1 MEESGFGDDDD
12 SKKLR
17 LLSREELESR
27 VEKRT
32 AALGNVMDTMVD
44 VLMKLGPD
52 GRIQL
57 VNQAIEDILGY
68 DEDEVMGK
76 PIDYI
81 FADPSENEE
90 LSDMMTKGELLDVL
104 ISTGHVTDVE
114 IYFSTTTGE
123 TIPMSLSASIMEG
136 ADGTISGIVCV
147 AKDISERKEA
157 EEEAEFLHSLLRHDL
172 GNRLQVTEGY
182 LDLLDP
188 DDLPDRDREYVEDA
202 RNSIRDATEL
212 IENVRTLNRLD
223 GDEEPTPVAIG
234 DVVQN
239 AIDSL
244 ADRRKDVGMTIE
256 NEIDGIHRVSAGTLL
271 KELFANLIENALV
284 HSEGDRVRISARET
298 ADAVTVTVEDDGKG
312 IPDDEKARILEKGYK
327 GAESTGSGLGMHLAA
342 RIAETYDGEFDV
354 LDAELGGARF
364 DVTLPSA
371 TRTSRT

>member
-68 DEDEVMGK
+68 EEDEVMGK

-136 ADGTISGIVCV
+136 SDGTISGIVCV

-182 LDLLDP
+182 LDLLDAG
-188 DDLPDRDREYVEDA
+188 DLPDRDREYVEDA
-202 RNSIRDATEL
+202 RNSIRDAIEL

-223 GDEEPTPVAIG
+223 GDEEPAPVAIG

-239 AIDSL
+239 AIDSH

-256 NEIDGIHRVSAGTLL
+256 NEIDGIHRVSAGSLL

-284 HSEGDRVRISARET
+284 HSDGDCVRISARET
-298 ADAVTVTVEDDGKG
+298 ADAVTVTVEDDGRG
-312 IPDDEKARILEKGYK
+312 IPDDEKPRILEKGYK
-327 GAESTGSGLGMHLAA
+327 GADSTGSGLGMHLAA

-354 LDAELGGARF
+354 FDSELGGARF

-371 TRTSRT
+371 TRRARS

>member
-256 NEIDGIHRVSAGTLL
+256 NEIDGIHRVSAGSLL

>member
-27 VEKRT
+27 VEERT
-32 AALGNVMDTMVD
+32 AELGNVMDTMVD

-52 GRIQL
+52 GRIQM
-57 VNQAIEDILGY
+57 VNQPIETILGY
-68 DEDEVMGK
+68 EEDEVMGK

-114 IYFSTTTGE
+114 IYFSTTTGG

-136 ADGTISGIVCV
+136 SDGTISGIVCV

-172 GNRLQVTEGY
+172 GNKLQVTEGY
-182 LDLLDP
+182 LDLLDA
-188 DDLPDRDREYVEDA
+188 DELPERDREFVEDA
-202 RNSIRDATEL
+202 RNSIHDATEL

-223 GDEEPTPVAIG
+223 GDEELTAVSIG
-234 DVVQN
+234 DVVQD
-239 AIDSL
+239 AIDRH
-244 ADRRKDVGMTIE
+244 ADRRKDVDIAIE
-256 NEIDGIHRVSAGTLL
+256 NEIDGIYRVAAGSLL
-271 KELFANLIENALV
+271 KELFANLIENALA
-284 HSEGDRVRISARET
+284 HSDGDRVLIT
-298 ADAVTVTVEDDGKG
+298 AGESDGIVTVTVEDDGKG
-312 IPDDEKARILEKGYK
+312 VPDDEKERILEKGYK

-354 LDAELGGARF
+354 RDSELGGARF

-371 TRTSRT
+371 TRTT

>member
-1 MEESGFGDDDD
+1 MEGSGLGDEGD
-12 SKKLR
+12 SKKLQ
-17 LLSREELESR
+17 LLSRAELESR
-27 VEKRT
+27 VEERT
-32 AALGNVMDTMVD
+32 AELGNVMDTMVD

-52 GRIQL
+52 GRIQM
-57 VNQAIEDILGY
+57 VNQPIETIIGY
-68 DEDEVMGK
+68 EEAEVMGK

-90 LSDMMTKGELLDVL
+90 LSNMMTKGELLDVL

-114 IYFSTTTGE
+114 IYFSTRSGK
-123 TIPMSLSASIMEG
+123 TIPMSLSASIMEDS
-136 ADGTISGIVCV
+136 DGTISGIVCV

-172 GNRLQVTEGY
+172 GNKLQVTEGY
-182 LDLLDP
+182 LDLLDAEE
-188 DDLPDRDREYVEDA
+188 LPERDREYAEDA

-223 GDEEPTPVAIG
+223 GNEGLRAVAVG
-234 DVVQN
+234 EVVQN
-239 AIDSL
+239 AIDRH
-244 ADRRKDVGMTIE
+244 ADRRKDVDVAIK
-256 NEIDGIHRVSAGTLL
+256 NEIDGIYRVAAGSLL

-284 HSEGDRVRISARET
+284 HSGGDRVRIT
-298 ADAVTVTVEDDGKG
+298 AGESDGTVTVTVEDDGIG
-312 IPDDEKARILEKGYK
+312 IPDDEKDRILEKGYK

-354 LDAELGGARF
+354 RDSDLGGARF

-371 TRTSRT
+371 TRTA